1 MTMAGDGAL
10 QVAEASDDEHGA
22 RIAALMDDV
31 RAGRAE
37 AINGLVTEF
46 TPMLWQV
53 ARAAGLSG
61 SDSEDVVQTVW
72 ESLLTHLDTIHTPAA
87 LTGWLVTTAKRES
100 WRVRKADRRQSPA
113 DPETLISIPEHGGGS
128 EDHVIM
134 ADELRQ
140 LRSAFLTLDPRCQ
153 ELLRIVASVHRP
165 DYSQVAG
172 RMGMA
177 RGSVGPTRGRCL
189 DKLRTALS
197 QGGGE
202 RWS

>member
-1 MTMAGDGAL
+1 MTMSDNGVL
-10 QVAEASDDEHGA
+10 RVAEASDDERRA
-22 RIAALMDDV
+22 RLTGLVNDA
-31 RAGRAE
+31 RAGHPE
-37 AINGLVTEF
+37 AINGLVSEL

-53 ARAAGLSG
+53 ARATGLSG
-61 SDSEDVVQTVW
+61 ADSEDVVQTVW

-87 LTGWLVTTAKRES
+87 LTAWLVTATKRES

-128 EDHVIM
+128 EEHVIM
-134 ADELRQ
+134 ADEFRQ
-140 LRSAFLTLDPRCQ
+140 LRTAFLALDPRCQ

-165 DYSQVAG
+165 DYSQVAVH
-172 RMGMA
+172 MGMA
-177 RGSVGPTRGRCL
+177 RGSVGPTRSRCL
-189 DKLRTALS
+189 DKLRMALR

>member
-1 MTMAGDGAL
+1 MDESMSISAPPDR
-10 QVAEASDDEHGA
+10 SDRTA
-22 RIAALMDDV
+22 RIADLLDAAKGGSEDAL
-31 RAGRAE
+31 GQITAE
-37 AINGLVTEF
+37 LS
-46 TPMLWQV
+46 PMLWQV

-72 ESLLTHLDTIHTPAA
+72 ESLLTHLDTIHTPVA
-87 LTGWLVTTAKRES
+87 LTGWLVTTARRES

-140 LRSAFLTLDPRCQ
+140 LRTAFLTLDPRCQ

-177 RGSVGPTRGRCL
+177 RGSVGPTRSRCL

-197 QGGGE
+197 QDGGE
-202 RWS
+202 RCS

>member
-1 MTMAGDGAL
+1 MTMTGDGAL
-10 QVAEASDDEHGA
+10 QVAKASDDENGA
-22 RIAALMDDV
+22 RIAGLVDDA

-46 TPMLWQV
+46 TPILWQV
-53 ARAAGLSG
+53 ARATGLSG
-61 SDSEDVVQTVW
+61 SDAEDVVQTVW

-113 DPETLISIPEHGGGS
+113 DPETLISIPEHGGS

-140 LRSAFLTLDPRCQ
+140 LRTAFLTLDPRCQ

-165 DYSQVAG
+165 DYSLVAG

-177 RGSVGPTRGRCL
+177 RGSVGPTRSRCL
-189 DKLRTALS
+189 DKLRTALH
-197 QGGGE
+197 QDGGE